1 MKTTMWDNESVRV
14 NRLGIIMTQMH
25 RKNVLMSITNHQIIC
40 DIVKDKEQCHI
51 KERKMYEF
59 DENDLLVGTIEWE
72 QEDIDRENEIIDLMR
87 GDQEE

>member
-1 MKTTMWDNESVRV
+1 MKTTMWDNDSVRV
-14 NRLGIIMTQMH
+14 NRLCIVMTQMH
-25 RKNVLMSITNHQIIC
+25 RKNVLMSVTNHQIIC
-40 DIVKDKEQCHI
+40 DIVKDKEKCHI

-59 DENDLLVGTIEWE
+59 DENDLLIGTVEWE